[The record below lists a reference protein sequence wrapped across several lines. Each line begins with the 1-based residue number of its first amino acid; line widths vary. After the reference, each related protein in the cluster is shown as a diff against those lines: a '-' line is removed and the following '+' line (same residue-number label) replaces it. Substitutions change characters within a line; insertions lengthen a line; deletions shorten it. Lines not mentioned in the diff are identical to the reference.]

1 MKPPAFR
8 YERPEAMSEALAML
22 AEHGDEARPLAGGQ
36 SLVPMLNL
44 RLAAPGVVVDL
55 NGLQGLDS
63 LETSNRTLT
72 VGALTRQRTLE
83 LSPEAAAI
91 GALADGLPLV
101 GHVATRNR
109 GTVGGSVAH
118 ADPAAELPLAL
129 LALGG
134 SVVVEGSHGRRE
146 IPADDLFAG
155 FLTTTLQPGELVTE
169 VRFPLPKAGEAS
181 ALLEVAQRH
190 GDFPLAAVAV
200 SVLLNADGRVA
211 DARITVG
218 AVADRPLLLP
228 GAAEAVIAGAT
239 PDEAGRVAASEVDP
253 AGSLHAPPD
262 YQRHLVAVLV
272 ARAVE
277 RARTRARADQASEP
291 AGSGHAFPRNPR
303 NSVPRSSDPASDRLT
318 SRCTVNGRAV
328 SLDGVPDRRLLSD
341 FLRHDLGLRGT
352 HVGCEH
358 GVCGACTIRL
368 DGVAVRSC
376 LLLARQANGA
386 DIATV
391 EGLAADDVARTL
403 HPLQDAFRRHFA
415 LQCGFCTAGILMAAA
430 ERLDETTAGQAAPPD
445 EDEIRRLLSG
455 HLCRC
460 TGYQPI
466 ITAISEVW
474 GLYLPPP
481 TASATLREDPGS

>member
-1 MKPPAFR
+1 MKPPAVR
-8 YERPEAMSEALAML
+8 YERPRVLPEALALL
-22 AEHGDEARPLAGGQ
+22 AEHGAEVRPLAGGQ

-44 RLAAPGVVVDL
+44 RLAAPAVVVDL
-55 NGLQGLDS
+55 NELPGLDCI
-63 LETSNRTLT
+63 EAGDGTLT

-83 LSPEAAAI
+83 LSAEAAGV

-134 SVVVEGSHGRRE
+134 SVVVEGPNGRRE
-146 IPADDLFAG
+146 IPADELFAG
-155 FLTTTLQPGELVTE
+155 FLTTTLEPGELIVE
-169 VRFPLPKAGEAS
+169 VHFPLPRGGQGS

-190 GDFPLAAVAV
+190 GDFPLVAVAT
-200 SVLLNADGRVA
+200 SIRLGADDRVA
-211 DARITVG
+211 EARVVAG
-218 AVADRPLLLP
+218 AVADRPLLLSA
-228 GAAEAVIAGAT
+228 AAEALIAGASPEET
-239 PDEAGRVAASEVDP
+239 GRVAAGEVDP
-253 AGSLHAPPD
+253 AGSLHAPAA
-262 YQRHLVAVLV
+262 YQRHLVGVLV
-272 ARAVE
+272 ARAV
-277 RARTRARADQASEP
+277 RLAATRAASRSIALTDRPEP
-291 AGSGHAFPRNPR
+291 AGRTVTGTNRAPATGSDGGPRC
-303 NSVPRSSDPASDRLT
+303 V
-318 SRCTVNGRAV
+318 VNGRPV

-376 LLLARQANGA
+376 LLLARQAAGA

-391 EGLAADDVARTL
+391 EGLAAADEARTL

-430 ERLDETTAGQAAPPD
+430 ERLDETAAGRAAPPD

-460 TGYQPI
+460 TGYEPI
-466 ITAISEVW
+466 VSAIAEAA
-474 GLYLPPP
+474 GLHPPPP
-481 TASATLREDPGS
+481 TERRAVREDPGS